1 MFQNDDLALGI
12 QAAAQGLGALEHG
25 VPDPDVPGDDFRIGV
40 VGQGVD
46 AVEGEAFLQGA
57 AVFQGIGRVVDVGAS
72 GEVQRGFLP
81 ERRFDLQQRLLAQYQ
96 PGSLSAAHRRQGVV
110 AVVGTQHWR
119 GFAMSGHGRG
129 HGAAGQLTHEAF
141 GV

>member
-1 MFQNDDLALGI
+1 MFQGDDLALGV

-25 VPDPDVPGDDFRIGV
+25 VPDPDVPGGDFRIGI

-96 PGSLSAAHRRQGVV
+96 PGALSA
-110 AVVGTQHWR
+110 
-119 GFAMSGHGRG
+119 
-129 HGAAGQLTHEAF
+129 
-141 GV
+141 